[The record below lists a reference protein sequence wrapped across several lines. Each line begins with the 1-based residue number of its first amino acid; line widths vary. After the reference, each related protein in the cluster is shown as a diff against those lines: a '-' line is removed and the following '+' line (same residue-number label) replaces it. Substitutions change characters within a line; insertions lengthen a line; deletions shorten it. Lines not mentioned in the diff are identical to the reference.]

1 MMLFSAKNFLKI
13 GPLFESS
20 DKNIF
25 TFQKTET
32 ATCNCLGVRSS
43 TRSKIWPNAEDSPTF
58 LVGTCKID

>member
-1 MMLFSAKNFLKI
+1 MLFSAKNFLKI

-25 TFQKTET
+25 SRQKTET
-32 ATCNCLGVRSS
+32 ATCNCLVFAPPLDQKSGPM
-43 TRSKIWPNAEDSPTF
+43 TEDSPTF